1 MEFSPPSPYLYLPLF
16 FHSRNERLLNGNLRK
31 VPTFIV
37 NFRFSWG
44 ILVLYFEIPTKFLP
58 FLRASGHRS
67 SISSSSMLG
76 FNNAEKRLCK
86 FLMSSQESMAESL
99 KLIPNIEE
107 GPWIVRKLVTNTPVI
122 IGKKVKCQKFC
133 HLVDETN
140 APRKNTT
147 KTKDLIDDAASADYI
162 EIDLDIGESIKPRA
176 KQIVSVCRSHMQHLT
191 IDFGLVIEGKTPE
204 DLPEQMLCA
213 IRLHKLD
220 SVKAQR
226 LP

>member
-1 MEFSPPSPYLYLPLF
+1 MELSRTSPYLYLPLF
-16 FHSRNERLLNGNLRK
+16 LHGRNERLLNGNLRK

-58 FLRASGHRS
+58 FVRASGHR

-86 FLMSSQESMAESL
+86 FLMSSEESMAESL

-122 IGKKVKCQKFC
+122 IGKKCQKFC
-133 HLVDETN
+133 HLVDE
-140 APRKNTT
+140 KNIT
-147 KTKDLIDDAASADYI
+147 KTKDLMNDTAADYI

-191 IDFGLVIEGKTPE
+191 IDFGLVIEGKTSE

-220 SVKAQR
+220 SIKAQH